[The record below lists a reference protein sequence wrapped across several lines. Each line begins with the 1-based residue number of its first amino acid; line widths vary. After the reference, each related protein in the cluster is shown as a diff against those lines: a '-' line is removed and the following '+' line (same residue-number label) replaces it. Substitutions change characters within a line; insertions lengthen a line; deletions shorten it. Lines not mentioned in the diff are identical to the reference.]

1 MIANDSREDN
11 APRNASNLDTLGGFR
26 YKSPLAIFMRTS
38 HQRYPADG
46 SVSPCGSPPQSRRF
60 TAACAAL
67 ACALLALSVVAAWH
81 VAVAAE
87 TAKRAPANHPTL
99 NQAKRLIDGGQAEEA
114 ITILR
119 RFLGTNPKPDLLDD
133 TYLLLGAALYRAQQY
148 SEGLKYLQQLQ
159 AEFPSSEVADR
170 GKLMLAR
177 THAAMG
183 NPDLA
188 LPILTGL
195 RALSQDDVTKREA
208 VHLSGELYVQ
218 KKEPARAIQ
227 AWLDEMSLSSE
238 EQAEEIRTNIT
249 ELINASFDKKVLERI
264 REAYPKSFPG
274 DLAALRLIDLYMG
287 RGEEHQASRQIQQFL
302 AHFPSHPQRTRLSE
316 MLDALQ
322 TKLKSSQ
329 FLIAT
334 VLSLSGKMSSFAND
348 VLSGIQL
355 ALESP
360 GDRTGGPSI
369 GLLVKDIESA
379 QASFLD
385 DFSSLLAN
393 DRPVAVIGPLLS
405 KNLPVMA
412 ELAERSHTPLITPT
426 AMLPNVRRLGNFTF
440 STALTYQLQAQKI
453 AAYATGDLGFR
464 RFCILHPDT
473 AYGREMARLFAQEAR
488 QRDGE
493 IIAIESYKEGDSD
506 VGAQL
511 KRMKTE
517 DLKKY
522 GLAVPVDP
530 TKIGGKLT
538 KLDKKVLYTPG
549 FDAVFIPGR
558 AADVGLIAAQLNFHD
573 MKVPFLGSN
582 GWNAPDFARTADQSI
597 DGAVFVDGFFVDS
610 PNPNVQDFVDRYK
623 KRFQNPPTL
632 FAMQGYEAAKF
643 VIEAIKKGAASG
655 EAVREYLTAQQDLPA
670 LAGPASFA
678 QDGTLNRPLFL
689 IQVKRGR
696 FTQVD

>member
-1 MIANDSREDN
+1 
-11 APRNASNLDTLGGFR
+11 
-26 YKSPLAIFMRTS
+26 MRTS
-38 HQRYPADG
+38 HKPFFADG
-46 SVSPCGSPPQSRRF
+46 SLPPRSHYRRLRPLA
-60 TAACAAL
+60 AACAGFAWAVL
-67 ACALLALSVVAAWH
+67 TLVPVNVPCQAAP
-81 VAVAAE
+81 AAE
-87 TAKRAPANHPTL
+87 TAKRAPANNPTL
-99 NQAKRLIDGGQAEEA
+99 NQAKRLIDAGQAEEA

-148 SEGLKYLQQLQ
+148 GEGLKYLQQLQ
-159 AEFPSSEVADR
+159 TEFPSSEVADR

-195 RALSQDDVTKREA
+195 RALSQDAVTKREA
-208 VHLSGELYVQ
+208 VHLSGELYFL

-227 AWLDEMSLSSE
+227 AWLDEISLSPD
-238 EQAEEIRTNIT
+238 EQADEIRTNIT
-249 ELINASFDKKVLERI
+249 ELINESFDKKTLERI
-264 REAYPKSFPG
+264 KDAYPKSFPG

-302 AHFPSHPQRTRLSE
+302 AYFPSHPQHGRLSE
-316 MLDALQ
+316 TLDVLQ

-329 FLIAT
+329 FLIAA
-334 VLSLSGKMSSFAND
+334 VLPLSGKLSSFAND
-348 VLSGIQL
+348 VLSGAQL
-355 ALESP
+355 AVESAV
-360 GDRTGGPSI
+360 DRAGGPSI
-369 GLLVKDIESA
+369 GLLVKDLDSS

-385 DFSSLLAN
+385 DFSSLLNN
-393 DRPVAVIGPLLS
+393 DRPIAVIGPLLS
-405 KNLPVMA
+405 KNLPVMS
-412 ELAERSHTPLITPT
+412 ELAERSKTPLITPT
-426 AMLPNVRRLGNFTF
+426 AMLPNVRRLGSYTF
-440 STALTYQLQAQKI
+440 STALTYQLQARKI
-453 AAYATGDLGFR
+453 AAYATGELGFR

-473 AYGREMARLFAQEAR
+473 AYGREMARLFAHEAR

-493 IIAIESYKEGDSD
+493 VIAIESYKEGDSD

-511 KRMKTE
+511 KRMKAE
-517 DLKKY
+517 DLKRY
-522 GLAVPVDP
+522 GLAVPVDS

-558 AADVGLIAAQLNFHD
+558 ASDVGLIAAQLNFHD
-573 MKVPFLGSN
+573 MKVPFLGAN

-597 DGAVFVDGFFVDS
+597 DGAVFVDGFFAES
-610 PNPNVQDFVDRYK
+610 PNPNVQDFVERYK
-623 KRFQNPPTL
+623 KRFQSTPTL
-632 FAMQGYEAAKF
+632 FAMQGYDAARF

-655 EAVREYLTAQQDLPA
+655 ETVRDYLTTQQDLPA
-670 LAGPASFA
+670 LGGPAAFA
-678 QDGTLNRPLFL
+678 QDGTLTRPLFL

>member
-1 MIANDSREDN
+1 
-11 APRNASNLDTLGGFR
+11 
-26 YKSPLAIFMRTS
+26 MRTS
-38 HQRYPADG
+38 HDRHFAGRALWLPDLHP
-46 SVSPCGSPPQSRRF
+46 VRLPV
-60 TAACAAL
+60 AACVGL
-67 ACALLALSVVAAWH
+67 LLALVTFAMPERHPVA
-81 VAVAAE
+81 AAE
-87 TAKRAPANHPTL
+87 TAKRAPANHPSL
-99 NQAKRLIDGGQAEEA
+99 NQAKRLIDAGQAEEA

-119 RFLGTNPKPDLLDD
+119 RFLGTNPKPEFLDD
-133 TYLLLGAALYRAQQY
+133 TYLLLGAALYRGQQY
-148 SEGLKYLQQLQ
+148 PEALKYLQQLQ
-159 AEFPSSEVADR
+159 TEFPSSEVIDR

-195 RALSQDDVTKREA
+195 RALSEDDVTKREA
-208 VHLSGELYVQ
+208 VHLSGELYFQ
-218 KKEPARAIQ
+218 KKEPARAIA
-227 AWLDEMSLSSE
+227 AWLDEMALSSD
-238 EQAEEIRTNIT
+238 EQGDEIRTNIT
-249 ELINASFDKKVLERI
+249 EVINESFDKRALERI
-264 REAYPKSFPG
+264 REAYPKQFPG

-287 RGEEHQASRQIQQFL
+287 RGEDHQASRQIQQFL
-302 AHFPSHPQRTRLSE
+302 AHFPTHPQRSRLSE
-316 MLDALQ
+316 MLDSLQ

-329 FLIAT
+329 YVMAA
-334 VLSLSGKMSSFAND
+334 VLPLSGKLSSFAND
-348 VLSGIQL
+348 VLSGVQL
-355 ALESP
+355 AVES
-360 GDRTGGPSI
+360 GGERAGGPSI
-369 GLLVKDIESA
+369 GLLVKDLDAS

-385 DFSSLLAN
+385 DFSHLLFN

-412 ELAERSHTPLITPT
+412 ELAERSHTPLLTPT
-426 AMLPNVRRLGNFTF
+426 AMLPNVRRLGSFTF
-440 STALTYQLQAQKI
+440 STALTYQLQARKI
-453 AAYATGDLGFR
+453 AAYATGELGFR

-473 AYGREMARLFAQEAR
+473 TYGREMARLFAHEAR

-511 KRMKTE
+511 KRMKAE

-530 TKIGGKLT
+530 MKVGGKLT

-558 AADVGLIAAQLNFHD
+558 ATDVGLIAAQLNFHD

-597 DGAVFVDGFFVDS
+597 DGAVFVDGFFADS
-610 PNPNVQDFVDRYK
+610 PNPAIQDFVDRYK
-623 KRFQNPPTL
+623 KRFQSAPTL
-632 FAMQGYEAAKF
+632 FAMQGYDAAKF
-643 VIEAIKKGAASG
+643 VIDAIKKGATSG
-655 EAVREYLTAQQDLPA
+655 DALRDYLTSQQDLPA
-670 LAGPASFA
+670 LAGPAAFA

>member
-1 MIANDSREDN
+1 MRMITRH
-11 APRNASNLDTLGGFR
+11 L
-26 YKSPLAIFMRTS
+26 
-38 HQRYPADG
+38 ADG
-46 SVSPCGSPPQSRRF
+46 RPWPYGRSPQSASL
-60 TAACAAL
+60 AAGCAIVI
-67 ACALLALSVVAAWH
+67 LALMLSHTGWQAAM
-81 VAVAAE
+81 AAE
-87 TAKRAPANHPTL
+87 PAKRAPASHPSLT
-99 NQAKRLIDGGQAEEA
+99 QAKRLIDAGQAEEA

-119 RFLGTNPKPDLLDD
+119 RFLSTNPKPDLLDD

-148 SEGLKYLQQLQ
+148 GEGLKYLQQLQ
-159 AEFPSSEVADR
+159 TEFPASELADR

-188 LPILTGL
+188 LPLLINL
-195 RALSQDDVTKREA
+195 RTLSQDDVTKREA
-208 VHLSGELYVQ
+208 VHLSGELYFQ
-218 KKEPARAIQ
+218 KKEPARAIA
-227 AWLDEMSLSSE
+227 AWLDEIALSSD
-238 EQAEEIRTNIT
+238 EQAEEIRANIT
-249 ELINASFDKKVLERI
+249 AVINQSFDKKVLERI
-264 REAYPKSFPG
+264 KEAYPKCFPG
-274 DLAALRLIDLYMG
+274 DLAALRLIDVYMG

-302 AHFPSHPQRTRLSE
+302 AHFPSHAQSGRLSE
-316 MLDALQ
+316 MLDMLHA
-322 TKLKSSQ
+322 KLRSSQ
-329 FLIAT
+329 FLIAAM
-334 VLSLSGKMSSFAND
+334 LPLSGKLSAFAND
-348 VLSGIQL
+348 VLSGVQL
-355 ALESP
+355 AVESA
-360 GDRTGGPSI
+360 GDRTGAPSI
-369 GLLVKDIESA
+369 GLLVKDTESS

-385 DFSSLLAN
+385 DFSTLLAN
-393 DRPVAVIGPLLS
+393 DHPVAVIGPLLS

-412 ELAERSHTPLITPT
+412 ELAERSHTPLLTPT
-426 AMLPNVRRLGNFTF
+426 AMLPNVRRLGSYTF
-440 STALTYQLQAQKI
+440 STALTYQSQARKI

-473 AYGREMARLFAQEAR
+473 AYGREMARLFANEAR

-511 KRMKTE
+511 KRMKAE

-597 DGAVFVDGFFVDS
+597 DGAVFVDGFFADS
-610 PNPNVQDFVDRYK
+610 PNPNVQDFVERYK

-632 FAMQGYEAAKF
+632 FAMQGYDAAKF
-643 VIEAIKKGAASG
+643 VIEAIKKGATSG
-655 EAVREYLTAQQDLPA
+655 EAVRDYLTSQQDLPA

-696 FTQVD
+696 FTQLD